1 MPRLSEIAFGC
12 LVFCLSSVAWARSE
26 PVLLDR
32 IVAIVN
38 DQVVIESDLQRRIA
52 QVQSNL
58 QRASQPIPPA
68 AELRRQVLDRMATD
82 LALSQRAS
90 RLGIV
95 VDNPTLDRAIARLAE
110 NNGLSVTG
118 LRDQLESEGIAFSQF
133 REDIREEIVIARLR
147 EREVED
153 RLQVSES
160 EIDAYL
166 AAQGKSLAVSE
177 ELSLSQILIPV
188 AEGATAQA
196 RGDAQRLAEG
206 LVAQLKAGASFGDL
220 SRAHSKGPAAAEG
233 GSLGWRAADRLPT
246 LFVQAVAT
254 VSPGAV
260 VGPLQSPNGFH
271 ILRLDDRRALAQG
284 PLVNAHRARHILIR
298 VDGQASEDRALR
310 RAQDLRQRI
319 VMGEPFETLAR
330 EFSQDPGSAAQ
341 GGMLAWAYP
350 GDFVPEFE
358 RALDNLSVGQ
368 VSSPVRSV
376 FGFHIIELLERRREP
391 LSQDRLR
398 VAARLAIRE
407 RKITEAVSDWM
418 REVRANSYVEIRA
431 D

>member
-1 MPRLSEIAFGC
+1 MPRLSEISFGLL
-12 LVFCLSSVAWARSE
+12 LVCLSLTAGAGSG
-26 PVLLDR
+26 PVLVDR
-32 IVAIVN
+32 VVAIVN

-58 QRASQPIPPA
+58 QRSAQPVPPA
-68 AELRRQVLDRMATD
+68 TELRRQVLDRMATD

-95 VDNPTLDRAIARLAE
+95 VDNTTLDRAIARLAE

-118 LRDQLESEGIAFSQF
+118 LRNQLESEGTACAQF

-166 AAQGKSLAVSE
+166 ASQGQSLAQSQ

-188 AEGATAQA
+188 AEGASAQA
-196 RGDAQRLAEG
+196 RAEAQRLADSV
-206 LVAQLKAGASFGDL
+206 VAQLKTGASFADL
-220 SRAHSKGPAAAEG
+220 ARTHSKGPAAAEG
-233 GSLGWRAADRLPT
+233 GSLGWRAVDRLPA
-246 LFVQAVAT
+246 LFVQAVA
-254 VSPGAV
+254 SANPGAV
-260 VGPLQSPNGFH
+260 VGPLQSPNGLH
-271 ILRLDDRRALAQG
+271 ILRLDDRRVLSQG
-284 PLVNAHRARHILIR
+284 PLVNVHKARHILIR
-298 VDGQASEDRALR
+298 VDGQASEERALR

-319 VMGEPFETLAR
+319 ALGEPFETLAR
-330 EFSQDPGSAAQ
+330 EFSQDPGSAVQ
-341 GGMLAWAYP
+341 GGVLDWAYP

-358 RALDNLSVGQ
+358 RALEELSVGQ
-368 VSSPVRSV
+368 VSGPVRSV
-376 FGFHIIELLERRREP
+376 FGFHLIELLERRREP

-407 RKITEAVSDWM
+407 RKITEAVADWM

>member
-1 MPRLSEIAFGC
+1 MPRLSAIAFGF
-12 LVFCLSSVAWARSE
+12 LVVCLSSTAGAGSG
-26 PVLLDR
+26 PVLVDR
-32 IVAIVN
+32 VVAIVN

-58 QRASQPIPPA
+58 QRASQPLPPV

-95 VDNPTLDRAIARLAE
+95 VDNTTLDRAIARLAE

-118 LRDQLESEGIAFSQF
+118 LRNQLESEGVGFAQF

-160 EIDAYL
+160 EIDAFL
-166 AAQGKSLAVSE
+166 AAQGQSLAQSQ

-188 AEGATAQA
+188 AEDASAQA
-196 RGDAQRLAEG
+196 RAEAQRLADG
-206 LVAQLKAGASFGDL
+206 VMAQLKAGASFADL
-220 SRAHSKGPAAAEG
+220 ARAHSKGPAAAEG
-233 GSLGWRAADRLPT
+233 GSLGWRAVDRLPA
-246 LFVQAVAT
+246 LFVQAVA
-254 VSPGAV
+254 SAKPGAV
-260 VGPLQSPNGFH
+260 VGPLKSPNGLH
-271 ILRLDDRRALAQG
+271 ILRLDDRRAIAQG
-284 PLVNAHRARHILIR
+284 PLVNVQKARHILIR
-298 VDGQASEDRALR
+298 VDGQATEERALR

-319 VMGEPFETLAR
+319 ALGEPFETLAR
-330 EFSQDPGSAAQ
+330 EFSQDPGSAVQ
-341 GGMLAWAYP
+341 GGVLDWAYP

-358 RALDNLSVGQ
+358 RALDALSVGQ
-368 VSSPVRSV
+368 VSGPVRSV
-376 FGFHIIELLERRREP
+376 FGFHLIELLERRREP

-407 RKITEAVSDWM
+407 RKVTEAVSDWM

>member
-1 MPRLSEIAFGC
+1 MPRLPQIAFGC
-12 LVFCLSSVAWARSE
+12 LVSCLSALAWAKAE

-38 DQVVIESDLQRRIA
+38 DQVVVESDLQRRIA

-118 LRDQLESEGIAFSQF
+118 LRNQIESEGIAFAQF

-166 AAQGKSLAVSE
+166 AAQGKSLAASE

-196 RGDAQRLAEG
+196 RGEAQRIAEG
-206 LVAQLKAGASFGDL
+206 LVAQLKAGASFVDL
-220 SRAHSKGPAAAEG
+220 ARAHSKGPAAAEG
-233 GSLGWRAADRLPT
+233 GSLGWRAVDRLPT
-246 LFVQAVAT
+246 LFVQAVITA
-254 VSPGAV
+254 SPGAV

-284 PLVNAHRARHILIR
+284 PVVNAHRARHILIR
-298 VDGQASEDRALR
+298 VDAQVSEDRALR

-319 VMGEPFETLAR
+319 GLGESFETLAR
-330 EFSQDPGSAAQ
+330 EFSQDPGSATQ

-418 REVRANSYVEIRA
+418 REVRANSYVEIRT

>member
-12 LVFCLSSVAWARSE
+12 LVFCLSSVAWAKSE

-38 DQVVIESDLQRRIA
+38 DQVVVESDLQRRIA

-118 LRDQLESEGIAFSQF
+118 LRNQLESEGIGFAQF

-166 AAQGKSLAVSE
+166 AAQGKSLAASE

-188 AEGATAQA
+188 AEAATAQA
-196 RGDAQRLAEG
+196 RAEAQRLAEG
-206 LVAQLKAGASFGDL
+206 LAGQLKAGASFVDL
-220 SRAHSKGPAAAEG
+220 AREHSKGPAAAEG

-254 VSPGAV
+254 VSPGTV
-260 VGPLQSPNGFH
+260 VGPLLSPNGFH
-271 ILRLDDRRALAQG
+271 ILRLDDRRTLAQG
-284 PLVNAHRARHILIR
+284 PVVNVHRARHILIR
-298 VDGQASEDRALR
+298 VDGQVSEDRALR

-319 VMGEPFETLAR
+319 GLGESFETLAR

-341 GGMLAWAYP
+341 GGVLAWAYP

-358 RALDNLSVGQ
+358 RALDDLSVGQ